1 MIGYGVGGNSPSAMC
16 RSVPQMPHAPTCT
29 TSSPCPGTGSAT
41 SVTFSSPGFSHT
53 TARIM
58 PPHRSPEGPYS
69 PRGAGPSFADPQ
81 PGGAVEQVQV
91 RGVHLDL
98 DDLAWTGVVAGRPD
112 DDLAAGV
119 ARQVPVDIGVAAQV

>member
-29 TSSPCPGTGSAT
+29 TSSPCPGTGSAA
-41 SVTFSSPGFSHT
+41 SVTLSSPGFSHT

-58 PPHRSPEGPYS
+58 S
-69 PRGAGPSFADPQ
+69 PRHPGGQLVSPYCHDPLFADPQ
-81 PGGAVEQVQV
+81 HGRAVEQVQV

-98 DDLAWTGVVAGRPD
+98 DDLARARVVARSPH
-112 DDLAAGV
+112 DDLAA
-119 ARQVPVDIGVAAQV
+119 RDL